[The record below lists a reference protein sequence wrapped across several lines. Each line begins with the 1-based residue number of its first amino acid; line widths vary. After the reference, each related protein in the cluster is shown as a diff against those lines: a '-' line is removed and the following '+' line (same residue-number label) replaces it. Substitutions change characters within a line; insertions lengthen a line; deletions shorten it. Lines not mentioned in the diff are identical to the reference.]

1 MPESDVALLERCV
14 REAGA
19 IAKAIYERPHETW
32 NKKDGSPVTEA
43 DLAVNRYLS
52 EKLRAARPDYAW
64 LSEESEDDSAR
75 LTARRVFVVDPID
88 GTLAFV
94 KRRPH
99 FTVSVAVVEGGTPV
113 ASAVYNPLTDE
124 SFTAAKGEGARLNG
138 KPIRVSQ
145 RQDLD
150 GCRTLASRAT
160 LNSPRWKPW
169 PPMHVEVPNS
179 IAYRVSLV
187 ACGAFDLA
195 ITMAATHD
203 WDLAA
208 ADLIIR
214 EAGGIITSIEG
225 EPPQYNRAAIVQP
238 SVLAAGPLLHAAV
251 LARLARQGPR
261 DGR

>member
-1 MPESDVALLERCV
+1 MPESDVALLERTV

-43 DLAVNRYLS
+43 DLAVNRYLN
-52 EKLRAARPDYAW
+52 EKLRSARPDYAW
-64 LSEESEDDSAR
+64 LSEESEDDPAR
-75 LTARRVFVVDPID
+75 LTARRLFVVDPID

-99 FTVSVAVVEGGTPV
+99 FTVSVAVVEDGRPV
-113 ASAVYNPLTDE
+113 AGAVYNPLTDE
-124 SFTAAKGEGARLNG
+124 SFAAAKGQGARLNG
-138 KPIRVSQ
+138 DSIQVS
-145 RQDLD
+145 RRHELD
-150 GCRTLASRAT
+150 GCRILASKST
-160 LNSPRWKPW
+160 LNSARWEPW

-179 IAYRVSLV
+179 IAYRVCLV

-208 ADLIIR
+208 ADIIVR

-225 EPPQYNRAAIVQP
+225 APPQYNRASIVQP
-238 SVLAAGPLLHAAV
+238 SVLAAGPLLHTAV
-251 LARLARQGPR
+251 LARLIR
-261 DGR
+261 